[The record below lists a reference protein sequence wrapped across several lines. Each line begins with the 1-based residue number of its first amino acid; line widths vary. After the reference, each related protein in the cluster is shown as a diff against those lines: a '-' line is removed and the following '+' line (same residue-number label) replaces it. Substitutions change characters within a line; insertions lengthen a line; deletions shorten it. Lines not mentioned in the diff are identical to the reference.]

1 MITKRQFA
9 CGVFAALAGCG
20 YAEVRAAEGPR
31 RWSETL
37 SASFAGIEQESGGRL
52 GVAVLDTQ
60 DGNQAGHRADER
72 FPMCSTFKL
81 LVAGAALARV
91 DAGKDRLDR
100 RIRFEAADLVAYSP
114 ISKDRAGGEGMSI
127 AELCEAAMIV
137 SDNTAANLLL
147 ATLGGP
153 AGLTAFARSLGDA
166 VTRLDRIEPDLN
178 EAVPGDPRDTT
189 SPAAMLSNLR
199 ALTLGSVLAPDSRDR
214 LTGWLI
220 GNKTGDK
227 RLRAGLPGGWRVGD
241 KTGSGERGTANDIA
255 IIWPRGRAPVLAAF
269 YLTGASSDAAQ
280 RDAMAAAVGRAIAA
294 SLG

>member
-9 CGVFAALAGCG
+9 CGAFAALAGCG
-20 YAEVRAAEGPR
+20 HAEVRAAEGPR

-37 SASFAGIEQESGGRL
+37 AASFAGIEQESGGRL
-52 GVAVLDTQ
+52 GAAVLDTQ
-60 DGNQAGHRADER
+60 DGSQAGHRVDER

-91 DAGKDRLDR
+91 DAGKDWLDR

-114 ISKDRAGGEGMSI
+114 ISKDRARGEGMSI

-153 AGLTAFARSLGDA
+153 AGLTDFARSLGDA

-178 EAVPGDPRDTT
+178 EAIAGDPRDTT

-199 ALTLGSVLAPDSRDR
+199 ALTLGSVLAPDSRER
-214 LTGWLI
+214 LAGWLI
-220 GNKTGDK
+220 NNKTGDK

-241 KTGSGERGTANDIA
+241 KTGSGERGTTNDIG
-255 IIWPRGRAPVLAAF
+255 IIWPPGRAPVLAAF
-269 YLTGASSDAAQ
+269 YLTGASSDAAR
-280 RDAMAAAVGRAIAA
+280 RDAMAAAAGRAIAA